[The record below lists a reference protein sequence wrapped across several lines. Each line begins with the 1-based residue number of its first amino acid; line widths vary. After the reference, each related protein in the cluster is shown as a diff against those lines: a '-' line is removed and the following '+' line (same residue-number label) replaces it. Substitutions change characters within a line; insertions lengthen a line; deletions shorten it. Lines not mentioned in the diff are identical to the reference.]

1 VRFVFDCIVTF
12 TRCKTLMKKLIVFSL
27 VRETCKFIDFE
38 SPVSIRLTIRRLV
51 QSRPVSPTKW
61 RGCGHLRAHVPV
73 RRNTISSINFQSA
86 TKISNPYY
94 SSYCFSV
101 KISTKSIAWFEKIWK
116 QWKSKVGNFWNWT
129 KKHEV
134 GFPVELLTRKTPIVL
149 LLKLLQ
155 LLVSFFC

>member
-1 VRFVFDCIVTF
+1 
-12 TRCKTLMKKLIVFSL
+12 MKKLIVFSL

-101 KISTKSIAWFEKIWK
+101 KNINEINCLIRENMKTMKEQSWKLLELNEKTRSRISCWIVDKENSNCFIAQIASIARIIF
-116 QWKSKVGNFWNWT
+116 
-129 KKHEV
+129 
-134 GFPVELLTRKTPIVL
+134 LLAIH
-149 LLKLLQ
+149 
-155 LLVSFFC
+155 

>member
-1 VRFVFDCIVTF
+1 
-12 TRCKTLMKKLIVFSL
+12 M
-27 VRETCKFIDFE
+27 
-38 SPVSIRLTIRRLV
+38 

-101 KISTKSIAWFEKIWK
+101 KNINEINCLIWENMKTMKEQSWKLLELNEKTRSRISCWIVDKENSNCFIAQIASIARIIFFVSNSLKNHNH
-116 QWKSKVGNFWNWT
+116 KSTWRLSNESDAT
-129 KKHEV
+129 
-134 GFPVELLTRKTPIVL
+134 LLRQIR
-149 LLKLLQ
+149 
-155 LLVSFFC
+155 